1 MKFHLPAINKN
12 DSALNKKLLFALLI
26 GYSVAVAVSCVF
38 PIGLSDTEWYSFYSY
53 LDQHGAVP
61 YIDVREGYPPLGFLA
76 YMPLYYAFRGNTLA
90 FAYAFRALNGTFLV
104 ATLYTLYLIMK
115 TVFDAKESLNRAFC
129 YAVLPS
135 VIIANT
141 YSNDVIALLPAA
153 LAVYLIVKKKKA
165 VLCGALLGL
174 ATLSKGFPGLLLI
187 PAVIVFTGAKN
198 RLKLV
203 ASMLFVLVFVSLP
216 FVLMNPFTYESTF
229 TNIASRG
236 PWETIWAVTDGY
248 FSHGGLLHPFFDK
261 FFYHSNL
268 LEIYSASSYD
278 QAIYA
283 WNFDQIPT
291 ILTICQLAVIAVISW
306 AYLRRK
312 QDAASFCGLLYI
324 SYMLFFKGYSTQFSV
339 FTSFYV
345 LLATTTMSTP
355 LLFLIPLELSHIMQM
370 LAWNSQAFAPE
381 FLRNWHLP
389 MLVSAVVLRT
399 IVFASLIAMPLL
411 GSHFSFKP
419 IMSLAKRL
427 VSYLKLLKDK
437 WLVLAIS
444 AMMVTAL
451 VSATSLYDY
460 MNDPVGFRS
469 YKGSISV
476 TQSEWQTLKIDDL
489 EKGDQVM
496 IKLTTHTWLDAKIA
510 NSTTEVEQG
519 VRNPYSFKDSFNES
533 TLFFIA
539 DSESD
544 SLMLRMKHAEM
555 PFRISEGLEE
565 DLNVNIT
572 SEDSALTLK
581 LQDTGADGNASMLT
595 MAYPINARA
604 DNNFSLHLK
613 YEVIEGNLYNISVY
627 MFDDT
632 DEWLY
637 TFIAPE
643 DFVLTP
649 ETGDLYGNANLL
661 NDNISLVEITM
672 ALEDNTSA
680 TIRLDELSISGDENY
695 NVKFYAY
702 LNEEIPYEVFIER
715 DFKPSATYAAALIS
729 TVALGTVAIGYLYKK
744 IKRTREPN
752 FATQV

>member
-115 TVFDAKESLNRAFC
+115 TLFDEKESLNRAFC

-153 LAVYLIVKKKKA
+153 LAVYLIIKKKKA
-165 VLCGALLGL
+165 VLCGTLLGL

-187 PAVIVFTGAKN
+187 PAVIAFTGAKN
-198 RLKLV
+198 KLKLV

-306 AYLRRK
+306 AYLRQK
-312 QDAASFCGLLYI
+312 KDAASFCGLLYI

-370 LAWNSQAFAPE
+370 LAWNAQAFAPE

-399 IVFASLIAMPLL
+399 IVFASLIAIPLL

-419 IMSLAKRL
+419 IMSLAKRF

-451 VSATSLYDY
+451 ISATSLYGY
-460 MNDPVGFRS
+460 MNDPMGFRS

-476 TQSEWQTLKIDDL
+476 TQTEWQTLKIDDL

-519 VRNPYSFKDSFNES
+519 VRNHYSFKDSFNES

-581 LQDTGADGNASMLT
+581 LQDTDADGNASMLT
-595 MAYPINARA
+595 MVYPINARV

-627 MFDDT
+627 VFDDT

-649 ETGDLYGNANLL
+649 ETGDLHGNANLL
-661 NDNISLVEITM
+661 NDNISLVEITI